1 MSLFF
6 YECGTGISIPYW
18 LQKDPKSFLK
28 AFKSFLISYWSF
40 SCEHNFNHSFLT
52 SLMRSP

>member
-6 YECGTGISIPYW
+6 YEGGTNISIPYW
-18 LQKDPKSFLK
+18 LQKDPKSFLE
-28 AFKSFLISYWSF
+28 AFKSFFILYWSF
-40 SCEHNFNHSFLT
+40 SCEHNFNPSFLT

>member
-6 YECGTGISIPYW
+6 CEGGIGISIPYW
-18 LQKDPKSFLK
+18 LQKDPKSFME
-28 AFKSFLISYWSF
+28 AFKSFLILYWSF
-40 SCEHNFNHSFLT
+40 SYEHSFNPSFIT